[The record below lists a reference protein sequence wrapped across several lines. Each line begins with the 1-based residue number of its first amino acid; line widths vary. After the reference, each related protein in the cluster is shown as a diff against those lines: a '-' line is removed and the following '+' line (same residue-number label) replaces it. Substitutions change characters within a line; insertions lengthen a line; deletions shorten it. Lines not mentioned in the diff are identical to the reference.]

1 MNSYAFIVS
10 LIQHSV
16 NAESDIISASKQT
29 NLKGNYKGAC
39 SPVRVEGFGPPLI

>member
-29 NLKGNYKGAC
+29 NLKGKYAC